1 MQVALFSLNATLL
14 NRWAQALSE
23 HDCKAINWTSV
34 ETLPPMQ
41 PLLLH
46 WESLTLEERGQ
57 VVTIAQQRAVVV
69 LTDTPDMVEGRRLI
83 LSGVRGYANSYIHN
97 SLLPEL
103 LLEVQRGNIW
113 AVPELL
119 QAILR
124 DFIKSRPLPTDQE
137 YDISSLSSRESEV
150 YQELMK
156 GSGNKEIARN
166 LNITERT
173 VKAHVAAILRKTGAP
188 DRVHLIVHGV
198 G

>member
-1 MQVALFSLNATLL
+1 MDLALFSLNAALL
-14 NRWAQALSE
+14 NRWTRALSE
-23 HDCKAINWTSV
+23 HSCKAINWTEVNS
-34 ETLPPMQ
+34 LPPMQ
-41 PLLLH
+41 PIVVH
-46 WESLTLEERGQ
+46 WQSLTAGERSQ
-57 VVTIAQQRAVVV
+57 ITQIAQQRAVIV
-69 LTDTPDMVEGRRLI
+69 LTDIPDMTEGRKLI
-83 LSGVRGYANSYIHN
+83 LAGVRGYANSYIHD
-97 SLLPEL
+97 SLLPDL
-103 LLEVQRGNIW
+103 LAEIQKGNIW

-124 DFIKSRPLPTDQE
+124 DFLQSKPAKTDKE
-137 YDISSLSSRESEV
+137 YDISQLSIRESEV

-198 G
+198 S